1 MKVKFLPQ
9 DVEYEVKPGQSVLN
23 VAHDNG
29 VHIQSVCKGIPSCA
43 ECRVKVVEGV
53 NNILPPM
60 AEELSLIGTAYF
72 VDQRRLSCQM
82 RCFGDVVV
90 DLDEQVAKEHIST
103 KQPQGKVKKETGDS
117 SARMGSM
124 FDDAIPTID
133 IEITEE
139 ERLEAEKNL
148 AETEARKAKEAEQK
162 NRQPKKKSKNNRQRN
177 SKKASDKSG
186 SHAESKDAKGSSQG
200 DKPKKKNN
208 RNRNRNRNKKKA
220 GSNSQGSKD

>member
-43 ECRVKVVEGV
+43 ECRVRVVEGV

-60 AEELSLIGTAYF
+60 PEELALIGTAYF

-103 KQPQGKVKKETGDS
+103 KQPQGKIKKETGDS

-124 FDDAIPTID
+124 FDDNAPID

-139 ERLEAEKNL
+139 ERLEAEKIM
-148 AETEARKAKEAEQK
+148 AEKEAREARQAEQ
-162 NRQPKKKSKNNRQRN
+162 RKKKSKNNRKR
-177 SKKASDKSG
+177 SG
-186 SHAESKDAKGSSQG
+186 GKPQAKNAKGSSDG
-200 DKPKKKNN
+200 DKLKKKNN
-208 RNRNRNRNKKKA
+208 RNRNRNKNRANKA
-220 GSNSQGSKD
+220 SPSGTSKPKD

>member
-9 DVEYEVKPGQSVLN
+9 NLEFEVKPGQSVLN

-60 AEELSLIGTAYF
+60 ADELSLIGTAYF

-90 DLDEQVAKEHIST
+90 NLDEQVAKENQST

-124 FDDAIPTID
+124 FDDAVPTID

-139 ERLEAEKNL
+139 ERLEAAKIMAEK
-148 AETEARKAKEAEQK
+148 EAKDARAAEQK
-162 NRQPKKKSKNNRQRN
+162 KKRSKKNNRPQSGGTKKKS
-177 SKKASDKSG
+177 SG
-186 SHAESKDAKGSSQG
+186 SNHRSQEAKGSSTG

-208 RNRNRNRNKKKA
+208 RNRNRNKKKTGLPSSGGA
-220 GSNSQGSKD
+220 TEQ

>member
-9 DVEYEVKPGQSVLN
+9 NVEFDVNPGQSVLN

-43 ECRVKVVEGV
+43 ECRVRVVEGV

-60 AEELSLIGTAYF
+60 AEELNLIGSAYF

-90 DLDEQVAKEHIST
+90 DLEEQVAKEHIST
-103 KQPQGKVKKETGDS
+103 KQPQGKIKKETGDS

-124 FDDAIPTID
+124 FDDAAPAID

-139 ERLEAEKNL
+139 ERIEAEKNL
-148 AETEARKAKEAEQK
+148 AETEARKAKEAEQR

-177 SKKASDKSG
+177 GKKASGQGG
-186 SHAESKDAKGSSQG
+186 SQGASNDAKGSSGG

-220 GSNSQGSKD
+220 GSSPQGSEG